1 MAQKTFFSFCGS
13 KRSEVLNYRPHGTI
27 ENNVSRLFDFALEFL
42 AMQPQPDKYNF
53 DFKKETAEIVADS
66 HEALGIKLGEFAGP
80 LDLLLYLIRQEQAD
94 IFDIPI
100 ARITDEYVKYIRLM
114 KTLDISIAA
123 DFLVMA
129 AQLIEIK
136 SRMLLPRDP
145 LAEDEDEIDDP
156 RKELVDRLLEYEKFK
171 SAAQMLYEKSTI
183 EQAVFNRGKIE
194 SDDANAEISATV
206 FDLLSVFQKVAARH
220 KEDVKMEIQR
230 EEISLAEMIR
240 NLQERIREV
249 SELSLL
255 AFFEEM
261 HSHRELVT
269 AFIAV
274 LEIVRTESVKLV
286 QKKTFGDILLKH
298 VEPTA

>member
-1 MAQKTFFSFCGS
+1 MAES
-13 KRSEVLNYRPHGTI
+13 RDELN
-27 ENNVSRLFDFALEFL
+27 
-42 AMQPQPDKYNF
+42 
-53 DFKKETAEIVADS
+53 
-66 HEALGIKLGEFAGP
+66 IKLGEFAGP

-100 ARITDEYVKYIRLM
+100 ARITDEYLNYIRLM
-114 KTLDISIAA
+114 KSLDIAVAA

-136 SRMLLPRDP
+136 SKMLLPRDP
-145 LAEDEDEIDDP
+145 LGDENEEIEDP
-156 RKELVDRLLEYEKFK
+156 RQELVDRLLEYEKFK
-171 SAAQMLYEKSTI
+171 SAAQMLYEKSTV
-183 EQAVFNRGKIE
+183 EQAVFARGRIE
-194 SDDANAEISATV
+194 SDDANAEIAASV

-220 KEDVKMEIQR
+220 KEEVKLEIQR

-240 NLQERIREV
+240 NLKKRIFEET
-249 SELSLL
+249 ELSLL

-274 LEIVRTESVKLV
+274 LEIVRTEDVKLV
-286 QKKTFGDILLKH
+286 QKKTFGDILLKR
-298 VEPTA
+298 VEAAKT